1 MSSYEETLATTVEIL
16 KQHVDGARTI
26 APTDHI
32 QHDLGLDSLGI
43 MEVIA
48 DVEDRFDVSI
58 PTDALTGISTVED
71 MARALFEETVKS
83 KSPIKIG
90 HS

>member
-1 MSSYEETLATTVEIL
+1 MSSYEQTLATTVEIL
-16 KQHVDGARTI
+16 KQHIDGDRAI

-48 DVEDRFDVSI
+48 DVEDRFEVSI
-58 PTDALTGISTVED
+58 PTDSLTGIATVED
-71 MARALFEETVKS
+71 MARALFEETAKS
-83 KSPIKIG
+83 QSPMKIG
-90 HS
+90 GS

>member
-1 MSSYEETLATTVEIL
+1 MSSYEETLAATVEIL
-16 KQHVDGARTI
+16 KRHIDGERTI
-26 APTDHI
+26 AATDHI

-58 PTDALTGISTVED
+58 PNDALTGIATVED
-71 MARALFEETVKS
+71 VARALFEETAKRDD
-83 KSPIKIG
+83 
-90 HS
+90 

>member
-1 MSSYEETLATTVEIL
+1 MSSYEETLAATVEIL
-16 KQHVDGARTI
+16 KRHIDGERVI

-58 PTDALTGISTVED
+58 PTDALTNISTVED
-71 MARALFEETVKS
+71 VARALFQETAKRVD
-83 KSPIKIG
+83 
-90 HS
+90 

>member
-16 KQHVDGARTI
+16 KQHVDSARI
-26 APTDHI
+26 IGPTDHI

-58 PTDALTGISTVED
+58 PTDSLTGISTVED

-83 KSPIKIG
+83 KSSIKIG
-90 HS
+90 KS